1 MVTLEQALDTV
12 SKLPLEQQEMLLS
25 IIKSRLIE
33 IRHQEIA
40 RDAKEAISAFHQGQ
54 LLPKSVTEVITE
66 LRKTLLDNE

>member
-12 SKLPLEQQEMLLS
+12 SKLPLEQQEMLLE
-25 IIKSRLIE
+25 IIKNRLTE
-33 IRHQEIA
+33 VRRQEIA

-54 LLPKSVTEVITE
+54 LLPKSATEVITE